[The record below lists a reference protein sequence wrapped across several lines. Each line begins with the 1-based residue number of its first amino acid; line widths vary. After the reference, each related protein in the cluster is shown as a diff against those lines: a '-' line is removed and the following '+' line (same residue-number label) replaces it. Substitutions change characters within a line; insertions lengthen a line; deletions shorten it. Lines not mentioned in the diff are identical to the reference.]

1 MQVNIPGAPQ
11 VIIQAAATEVVT
23 EAAFTGFTKHESEV
37 VALNV
42 GGTHHLMTE
51 RDVLCLVPGSLLHKQ
66 FSGILEPR
74 KVGDEVF
81 LDRDGKTFLLM
92 VNYLRN
98 NMIVLPDF

>member
-1 MQVNIPGAPQ
+1 
-11 VIIQAAATEVVT
+11 
-23 EAAFTGFTKHESEV
+23 
-37 VALNV
+37 
-42 GGTHHLMTE
+42 MTE

-98 NMIVLPDF
+98 NMIVLPDFQDRNEEKMFFEELCHWGIPNRGY